1 MMVHHRNHPRG
12 SALVLAVILLA
23 VLAVIGV
30 AAARLG
36 SQERV
41 NASAKGRR
49 DQMAACARAAAVQLW
64 AEISR
69 VGPGFLTSTTP
80 PVGLI
85 LPDGTTL
92 NAPGAPSDT
101 AEYGL
106 PVADLVQITPMF
118 TAQGAKGTDIT
129 NSMADPRKV
138 SNTQGNRILAVC
150 RDSKGRELAYEF
162 TIKFALF

>member
-1 MMVHHRNHPRG
+1 
-12 SALVLAVILLA
+12 VILLA

-49 DQMAACARAAAVQLW
+49 DQMVACARAAAVQLW
-64 AEISR
+64 TEISR
-69 VGPGFLTSTTP
+69 AGPDFLRSTGT
-80 PVGLI
+80 PVGLV

-92 NAPGAPSDT
+92 NAPGAPTDSSE
-101 AEYGL
+101 AGL
-106 PVADLVQITPMF
+106 PVADLVKQESMF
-118 TAQGAKGTDIT
+118 TAQGAKAVDIT

-138 SNTQGNRILAVC
+138 SNTLGNRILAVC
-150 RDSKGRELAYEF
+150 RDAKGRELAYEF